1 MLRYLTAG
9 ESHGPSLTTIIDG
22 IPANMPLQAAAI
34 NDMLARRQGGYGRGG
49 RMKIETDRVDIT
61 SGVRHGYTLGS
72 PITLVINNKDWE
84 NWRDIMAVEVT
95 NDGNKKTITRP
106 RPGHADLP
114 GGMKYRQRDL
124 RNILERSSAR
134 ETAARVAAGS
144 VAKQFL
150 NSLGV
155 EILSHVVRIGG
166 VKVERDL
173 TWEELQGS
181 RESPVYCAD
190 TVAAQEMVAAIEEA
204 KAQGDTLGG
213 VFEVRVRGL
222 LPGIGSHVQW
232 DRRLDGR
239 LAQSV
244 MSIQAIKG
252 VEIGFGFRAGEL
264 SGSQV
269 HDEIH
274 YDEEKGY
281 YRATNRAGGLE
292 GGMTNGEELV
302 IRAVMKPI
310 PTLMQP
316 LRSVNI
322 ATRQTERADVERAD
336 VCAVPAASVV
346 GEAAVA
352 FTLAQAILEQ
362 FGGDSMD
369 VITKRWEEWKE
380 YVREF

>member
-1 MLRYLTAG
+1 MRYLTAG

>member
-150 NSLGV
+150 NNLGV

-252 VEIGFGFRAGEL
+252 VEIGIGFRAGEL

-281 YRATNRAGGLE
+281 NRATNRAGGLE